1 MVGES
6 ERYSRLIGEVAALY
20 DWIDAQLREH
30 GDLAG
35 PCQACGDCCDFV
47 GYDHLLFVTPPE
59 LIYLAEKL
67 KATSLRKM
75 DSGRCPYQDGT
86 KCSIHPYRFSGCRIF
101 CCSGD
106 SDFQSRLTEAALK
119 KLKALCERFG
129 LSYRYADLAK
139 ALAAFSSSLDT
150 CRPAAEPFPDPRAG

>member
-6 ERYSRLIGEVAALY
+6 ERHRRLLGEVAALY
-20 DWIDAQLREH
+20 DWIEAELAEH
-30 GDLAG
+30 ADQAG
-35 PCQACGDCCDFV
+35 QCKACGDCCDFV

-67 KATSLRKM
+67 KAASLKKL

-86 KCSIHPYRFSGCRIF
+86 KCSIHPHRFSGCRIF

-106 SDFQSRLTEAALK
+106 AEFQSTLTEAALK
-119 KLKALCERFG
+119 RLKAICERFG
-129 LSYRYADLAK
+129 LPYRYADLAQS
-139 ALAAFSSSLDT
+139 LAAFSSDT
-150 CRPAAEPFPDPRAG
+150 CRSAEEPCPEDREG